1 MDGSESDKGC
11 SVHVH
16 KVKWHR
22 FLVNPPKKESQTIT
36 NPFLGDVSLL
46 LAFKVGV
53 LFPI

>member
-1 MDGSESDKGC
+1 MDGSESDKGY
-11 SVHVH
+11 SPDVS